1 MDAEAVYEEADRTE
15 KQELP
20 GRPPQ
25 TSESTMITS
34 NRHSP
39 ILEKA
44 PSSST
49 QAEHAQHVVIIDD
62 QSTGRTILERVV
74 ENISPE
80 ITQCSYADPFEALE
94 ACRLNPPDLL
104 ITDYRMPAL
113 DGIEVIRRFRA
124 LPGCAHT
131 PIVVVTIV
139 EDRHIRYEALEA
151 GATDFLNRPFDHYEC
166 QARCRNLLL
175 LHRYQQ
181 EAMHRAENLE
191 QQIAQATRQIKRR
204 EHETL
209 FCLAKAGEFRDE
221 GTGNHI
227 QRMARYSVAIAEAME
242 LPAATLDLLEYAS
255 PMHDIGKIG
264 IPDAILLKPG
274 RLTAEEH
281 EVMKRHTTI
290 GHDILAK
297 SSSPY
302 LQMAASIALSH
313 HERWDGKG
321 YPRGLSREEIPVE
334 SRIVAI
340 ADTFDALTT
349 VRPYKEAWSL
359 ERSFDYVRK
368 NAGSRFDPGC
378 VEAFFTASEQI
389 QSIHHRCKDEAQTP
403 CLM

>member
-1 MDAEAVYEEADRTE
+1 MGTIKQHKLAQEAGAPPGGADE
-15 KQELP
+15 
-20 GRPPQ
+20 
-25 TSESTMITS
+25 
-34 NRHSP
+34 RH
-39 ILEKA
+39 
-44 PSSST
+44 
-49 QAEHAQHVVIIDD
+49 QHVVIIDD
-62 QSTGRTILERVV
+62 QSTGRTILEQVV
-74 ENISPE
+74 QNISPNV
-80 ITQCSYADPFEALE
+80 TQSSFADPFEALE
-94 ACRLNPPDLL
+94 ACRKRPPDLL

-113 DGIEVIRRFRA
+113 DGIEVIRRFRQI
-124 LPGCAHT
+124 PGCAHT

-139 EDRHIRYEALEA
+139 EDRNIRYEALEA

-191 QQIAQATRQIKRR
+191 QQIAFATQQVKRR

-227 QRMARYSVAIAEAME
+227 QRMARYSVAVAEALE
-242 LPAATLDLLEYAS
+242 LSPRTLDLLEYAS

-274 RLTAEEH
+274 RLTPEEL
-281 EVMKRHTTI
+281 EVMKKHTTI

-313 HERWDGKG
+313 HERWDGTG
-321 YPRGLSREEIPVE
+321 YPHGLAGERIPVE

-349 VRPYKEAWSL
+349 DRPYKEAWPL
-359 ERSFDYVRK
+359 ERSFDYIRE
-368 NAGSRFDPGC
+368 NAGRQFDPAC
-378 VEAFFTASEQI
+378 VEAFFDASERI
-389 QSIHHRCKDEAQTP
+389 ESIYRECADNSGAP
-403 CLM
+403 CPMGGIGIAP

>member
-1 MDAEAVYEEADRTE
+1 MGTIKQRKLARNAGASPGDANE
-15 KQELP
+15 
-20 GRPPQ
+20 
-25 TSESTMITS
+25 
-34 NRHSP
+34 RH
-39 ILEKA
+39 
-44 PSSST
+44 
-49 QAEHAQHVVIIDD
+49 QHVVIIDD
-62 QSTGRTILERVV
+62 QSTGRTILEQVV
-74 ENISPE
+74 QNISPN
-80 ITQCSYADPFEALE
+80 ITQSSFADPFEALE
-94 ACRLNPPDLL
+94 ACRRQPPDLL

-113 DGIEVIRRFRA
+113 DGIEVIRRFRRI
-124 LPGCAHT
+124 PSCAHA

-139 EDRHIRYEALEA
+139 EDRNIRYEALEA

-175 LHRYQQ
+175 LHQYQQ

-191 QQIAQATRQIKRR
+191 QQIASATRQIKRR

-227 QRMARYSVAIAEAME
+227 QRMAHYCVAVAEE
-242 LPAATLDLLEYAS
+242 LGLPPQTLDLLEYAS

-274 RLTAEEH
+274 RLTPEEL
-281 EVMKRHTTI
+281 EVMKKHTTI

-302 LQMAASIALSH
+302 LQMAASIALCH
-313 HERWDGKG
+313 HERWDGAG
-321 YPRGLSREEIPVE
+321 YPHGLSGEEIPVE

-349 VRPYKEAWSL
+349 VRPYKEAWPL
-359 ERSFDYVRK
+359 ERSFNYIRK
-368 NAGSRFDPGC
+368 NAGRQFDPTC
-378 VEAFFTASEQI
+378 VEAFFNASERI
-389 QSIHHRCKDEAQTP
+389 GSIYQECADGSGRP
-403 CLM
+403 CLMGETRIDP

>member
-1 MDAEAVYEEADRTE
+1 MGTIKQHKLAQEAGTPPGGADE
-15 KQELP
+15 
-20 GRPPQ
+20 
-25 TSESTMITS
+25 
-34 NRHSP
+34 RH
-39 ILEKA
+39 
-44 PSSST
+44 
-49 QAEHAQHVVIIDD
+49 QHVVIIDD
-62 QSTGRTILERVV
+62 QSTGRTILEQVV
-74 ENISPE
+74 QNISPN
-80 ITQCSYADPFEALE
+80 ITQSSFADPFEALE
-94 ACRLNPPDLL
+94 ACRKRPPDLL

-113 DGIEVIRRFRA
+113 DGIEVIRRFRQI
-124 LPGCAHT
+124 PGCAHT

-139 EDRHIRYEALEA
+139 EDRSIRYEALEA

-181 EAMHRAENLE
+181 EAMHRAESLE
-191 QQIAQATRQIKRR
+191 QQIAFATQQVKRR

-227 QRMARYSVAIAEAME
+227 QRMARYSVAVAEALE
-242 LPAATLDLLEYAS
+242 LSARTLDLLEYAS

-274 RLTAEEH
+274 RLTPEEL
-281 EVMKRHTTI
+281 EVMKKHTTI

-313 HERWDGKG
+313 HERWDGSG
-321 YPRGLSREEIPVE
+321 YPHGLTGERIPVE

-349 VRPYKEAWSL
+349 DRPYKEAWPL
-359 ERSFDYVRK
+359 ERSFDYIRE
-368 NAGSRFDPGC
+368 NAGRQFDPAC
-378 VEAFFTASEQI
+378 VEAFFDASGRIE
-389 QSIHHRCKDEAQTP
+389 SIYRECADNSGAP
-403 CLM
+403 CPMGGIHIDP